1 MIEEQ
6 ECQDSRLPWE
16 FIPNLENEC
25 LEFNKIEEE
34 KDEVDV
40 SDLKE
45 IDLE

>member
-1 MIEEQ
+1 M
-6 ECQDSRLPWE
+6 
-16 FIPNLENEC
+16 ENEC